1 MRSRVDWRAVLEWAL
16 RVGSLALLAWMI
28 WLSTAARRAAGEHRV
43 ASSATLEDSLAA
55 WTLDPRAESLHVA
68 LDELPRREERAW
80 LAALRRDG
88 AAVSWSSRA
97 TIPIALVVEALNDPA
112 GGVRASLA
120 GPTGARI
127 VVSDSLGV
135 LDTVVMAGPSAS
147 LRARAALG
155 AARASA
161 SGPGAS
167 AALRDSLVQRE
178 VAVLGRAG
186 WEAKFIIAAL
196 EESGWRVS
204 ARLAVAPDI
213 FVRQGSVKL
222 DTGSTGVVVALDST
236 AARDARAIERYVRS
250 GGGLVLAG
258 DAARSSAFARV
269 AVGRVGTRVSSAAVS
284 FSDSAPRRALG
295 FYPIS
300 TPAEEAV
307 PLESRDG
314 ALAVGARR
322 VGAGRV
328 VQLGYDESWRWRL
341 QGGRASPGEHR
352 AWWSAVVGSAAY
364 RAARTLALHGEA
376 LDPAPLAAAYS
387 ALGAPVAPE
396 RAAQARSSAPALRGW
411 MLLALLAM
419 LLAEWTSR
427 RLRGMS

>member
-1 MRSRVDWRAVLEWAL
+1 MRSRVDWRSALEWAL

-28 WLSTAARRAAGEHRV
+28 WLATAARRAAGEHRV
-43 ASSATLEDSLAA
+43 ASSAPLEDSLAS
-55 WTLDPRAESLHVA
+55 WTLDPRADSLHVA
-68 LDELPRREERAW
+68 LEELPRREERDW
-80 LAALRRDG
+80 LAALQRAG
-88 AAVSWSSRA
+88 AAVTWSSRA
-97 TIPIALVVEALNDPA
+97 ITPVALAVEALNDPA

-120 GPTGARI
+120 APAGARI

-155 AARASA
+155 AARVSA
-161 SGPGAS
+161 GGPGAS
-167 AALRDSLVQRE
+167 SALRDSLVQRG

-196 EESGWRVS
+196 EESGWKVS

-222 DTGSTGVVVALDST
+222 DTASTGVVVALDST
-236 AARDARAIERYVRS
+236 AARDARAIERFVRS

-258 DAARSSAFARV
+258 DAARSSVFARI
-269 AVGRVGTRVSSAAVS
+269 AVGRVGTRVRSAAISV
-284 FSDSAPRRALG
+284 SDSAPRRALG

-300 TPAEEAV
+300 APADEAV

-314 ALAVGARR
+314 ALAVAARR

-341 QGGRASPGEHR
+341 QGGSASPDAHR

-364 RAARTLALHGEA
+364 RAAQPLAHHGEA
-376 LDPAPLAAAYS
+376 LDPAPLAATYA

-396 RAAQARSSAPALRGW
+396 RAVPARSTPPALRGW